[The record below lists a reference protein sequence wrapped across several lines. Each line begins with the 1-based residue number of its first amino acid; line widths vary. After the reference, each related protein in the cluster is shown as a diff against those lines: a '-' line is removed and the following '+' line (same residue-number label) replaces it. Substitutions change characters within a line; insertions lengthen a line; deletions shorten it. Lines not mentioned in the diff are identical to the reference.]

1 MLQNVSDGLI
11 KFFSEIKDGLRKRHY
26 EIVEDYVLEER
37 IRGIENTSLALY
49 EAKIEDE
56 LIISL
61 LIKYWDLRPSEA
73 KESLQEAKR
82 LLKQDDRY

>member
-1 MLQNVSDGLI
+1 MSQNISGELT
-11 KFFSEIKDGLRKRHY
+11 KFCSEIIDGLRQRHR
-26 EIVEDYVLEER
+26 EIVNDYVFEEK

-49 EAKIEDE
+49 EAKVEDE

-73 KESLQEAKR
+73 KGFLQETKR
-82 LLKQDDRY
+82 FLSINK